1 MKNTKIEY
9 LDSTWNPLAMRCT
22 RVSPACDHCWHLRM
36 CDRLAAN
43 TSLPKHIREAYAGD
57 REPVLVSARLEEP
70 LRMTKPRVIGVQFM
84 GDLFHEKI
92 DFFTIFKVYSIMRRA
107 ERHTFMVLTKRVKRA
122 LEFYDWLSDYSY
134 ESASKDWFPNLWV
147 GATVEDQEWF
157 NVRAPDLLKIP
168 ANLFV
173 SAEPLLGDIDMSE
186 CLPMSEECA
195 TLWRDAGEFANLR
208 EREGRKITA
217 VIAGGETGPGSRPLH
232 PNDVRSLRD
241 QCIEAGISFYFKQW
255 GEWIPFVDGASNSEI
270 YEFSSMKPGSKTGVL
285 LRNHLVEA
293 SYSSGEKQVV
303 ECRYDYHSNLYYLR
317 IGKKR
322 SGRLLDGR
330 EWNELPFLF
339 GRKV

>member
-43 TSLPKHIREAYAGD
+43 TSLPRLVREAYAGE
-57 REPVLVSARLEEP
+57 REPVMVNERLEEP

-84 GDLFHEKI
+84 GDLFHEHV
-92 DFFTIFKVYSIMRRA
+92 DFYTIRDVYSIIRKA
-107 ERHTFMVLTKRVKRA
+107 ERHIFMVLTKRVKRA
-122 LEFYDWLSDYSY
+122 LEFYDWLSNYCH
-134 ESASKDWFPNLWV
+134 ESVLIPNLWV
-147 GATVEDQEWF
+147 GATVENQEWF

-186 CLPMSEECA
+186 CLPMSDECA
-195 TLWRDAGEFANLR
+195 TLWQDAGEFVNLR
-208 EREGRKITA
+208 ECEGRKITA

-232 PNDVRSLRD
+232 PNDVRSLLD
-241 QCIEAGISFYFKQW
+241 QCVEAGISFYFKQW
-255 GEWIPFVDGASNSEI
+255 GEWIPFPDDASWNGIYELSNSNP
-270 YEFSSMKPGSKTGVL
+270 KSKTGTL
-285 LRNHLVEA
+285 LPRNITEA
-293 SYSSGEKQVV
+293 YYSNGEKQLV
-303 ECRYDYHSNLYYLR
+303 ECKYNEQSNLYHLR
-317 IGKKR
+317 VGKKR
-322 SGRLLDGR
+322 AGRLLDGR
-330 EWNELPFLF
+330 EWNGLPFLF